1 MRHRIDPMSTK
12 LSVLLLCN
20 RPVRNAD
27 ASTITDHLDAI
38 NHCGHEV
45 IELSFL
51 RNLPSRL
58 DLGRFDVIVIHYSIA
73 LGYMSDHYISPVTR
87 QKIAAFKGLKA
98 VFIQDEYR
106 SINSVL
112 NILAELDV
120 GLLFTCIPAPEIEKV
135 YPAALLPNTTR
146 LNTLTG
152 YVPKSLIGWPRLPT
166 GDRPVDVGY
175 RTRKPPFWLGEL
187 GYEKWT
193 IADRFRDAASGS
205 SLALDL
211 SYDESARIY
220 GIRWTEFVASC
231 KAMLGVESGASVFDF
246 EGTLQQRVDSYV
258 SEHPESTFQDVHEK
272 FLIPYEGL
280 IRHNQ
285 ISPRCF
291 EAAALGTV
299 MVLYEGEYSGILKP
313 WRHFVPL
320 KKDFSNFAEVL
331 EVLQDAGKLQQ
342 IAADAY
348 QEIALNPDYSYET
361 FGREFAAAVGKRFAK
376 SGVSPSLNPYTRAE
390 FSLAVVLSIK
400 FFTHRVLSRVLQK
413 ILLGTSLRKVI
424 FRLWGG
430 VPFSLR
436 NSIRPLFRIIGR

>member
-1 MRHRIDPMSTK
+1 MSKVK
-12 LSVLLLCN
+12 LNVLLLCN

-38 NHCGHEV
+38 AQCGHQV
-45 IELSFL
+45 TELSFL

-58 DLGRFDVIVIHYSIA
+58 NLERFDVLVIHYSLA
-73 LGYMSDHYISPVTR
+73 LGYMSDHYISPATR
-87 QKIAAFKGLKA
+87 LKIAAFNGLKV

-106 SINSVL
+106 GINNVL
-112 NILAELDV
+112 KILTELKIS
-120 GLLFTCIPAPEIEKV
+120 LLFTCIPTSEIEKV
-135 YPAALLPNTTR
+135 YPAALLPGTVR

-152 YVPKSLIGWPRLPT
+152 YVPKALLNWPK
-166 GDRPVDVGY
+166 RPSAERVVDVGY

-187 GYEKWT
+187 GYEKWS
-193 IADRFRDAASGS
+193 IADRFKNASAGTG
-205 SLALDL
+205 LNLDL

-220 GIRWTEFVASC
+220 GTKWTEFVVAC

-246 EGTLQQRVDSYV
+246 EGTLQQRVDNYV
-258 SEHPESTFQDVHEK
+258 AGEPAATFHEVQAK

-320 KKDFSNFAEVL
+320 KKDFSNYEEVL
-331 EVLQDAGKLQQ
+331 ATLRDAEKLQQ
-342 IAADAY
+342 IADYAFS
-348 QEIALNPDYSYET
+348 EVALNPMYSYEN
-361 FGREFAAAVGKRFAK
+361 FGREFASAVSAAFAARGLIPVSRPYSRAQFSVAIITSPRFLFHRMF
-376 SGVSPSLNPYTRAE
+376 SRAIQT
-390 FSLAVVLSIK
+390 V
-400 FFTHRVLSRVLQK
+400 
-413 ILLGTSLRKVI
+413 LLGTSLRKLI
-424 FRLWGG
+424 FVVWGHMP
-430 VPFSLR
+430 VSARSF
-436 NSIRPLFRIIGR
+436 IRPLLRIMGR